1 MFVALL
7 QRKGTFM
14 KYSARPA
21 VFIINSLEGG
31 GAERIMV
38 KLLTIMEPYFN
49 ERKTPVHLILLDD
62 LPESHL
68 CPVYVNKTVLNSQG
82 SLIKGYQQ
90 LKPMLQK
97 LNPEYV
103 FSFLTRS
110 NFLNVSLSRRMGFK
124 SIISERV
131 NTTSHLSG
139 GLKDT
144 VSRLLVRLLY
154 NKADSVVAVSEGVKA
169 DLIQNYAVPESKIAV
184 LYNPYDIEQLRG
196 QAAEGVSDL
205 PSTPYVISVG
215 RLVKNKNFSLLINAY
230 AKANISE
237 DLVILGVGDEEL
249 LLKELANEL
258 GVGNKVH
265 FLGFKSNPYP
275 YVKSAEYFISTSNAE
290 GFPNAIVEA
299 MCLEKAVVA
308 TNCESGPAEIIAEKY
323 PYHVSGA
330 SQEKNGILC
339 ELKNIN
345 GVCSALKLF
354 EDKSVRISYA
364 MKSKVCAQQFS
375 YHAFQEKVIAIIDKV
390 CK

>member
-1 MFVALL
+1 
-7 QRKGTFM
+7 M

-31 GAERIMV
+31 GAERVMV
-38 KLLTIMEPYFN
+38 KLLTIMESYF
-49 ERKTPVHLILLDD
+49 EEKTIPVHLILLDD
-62 LPESHL
+62 LPESHQ
-68 CPVYVNKTVLNSQG
+68 CPAFVDKTILDSQG
-82 SLIKGYQQ
+82 SLVEGYRQ
-90 LKPMLQK
+90 LKPVLEK
-97 LNPEYV
+97 IAPEYV

-110 NFLNVSLSRRMGFK
+110 NFLNVALSKRLGFK

-139 GLKDT
+139 GLKDK

-169 DLIQNYAVPESKIAV
+169 DLIQNYAVPKDKVTV
-184 LYNPYDIEQLRG
+184 LYNPYDIEQLKE
-196 QAAEGVSDL
+196 QAAESVLDL
-205 PSTPYVISVG
+205 PAKPYIIGVG

-237 DLVILGVGDEEL
+237 NLVILGVGDEEL
-249 LLKELANEL
+249 KLKNLAIEQ
-258 GVGNKVH
+258 GVGDKVH

-275 YVKSAEYFISTSNAE
+275 YVSSAEFFVSTSNAE

-299 MCLEKAVVA
+299 MCLGKAVVA
-308 TNCESGPAEIIAEKY
+308 TNCESGPAELLAEKY

-330 SQEKNGILC
+330 SEEKNGILC
-339 ELKNIN
+339 ELNN
-345 GVCSALKLF
+345 VQGVCGALKLL
-354 EDKSVRISYA
+354 ENDSVRTSYA
-364 MKSKVCAQQFS
+364 AKSRRCAQQFS
-375 YHAFQEKVIAIIDKV
+375 YQAFQEKVVAIIDKV